1 MHSAIYRGNVRHRR
15 FSPRT
20 HDFNYSLYMLAL
32 DVDEL
37 EGNSW
42 LSEIMSSSRF
52 KAISINQ
59 KDYLVGEPKSLRARI
74 INKVKSLNGKNDI
87 ARIVMLVQPR
97 TFGIYFSPA
106 NFYFCY
112 DQNDECSQ
120 MLCEVSNTPWNQRHY
135 YLVDMKGDM
144 VNDKQFHVS
153 PFMDLNM
160 SYVWKITPPTPG
172 KGNLMVHIENVR
184 SVGDEAKREKL
195 FDATVA
201 LKAKT
206 LNESNLRDL
215 KYQLPL
221 MSVKVVLGIYWQALK
236 IFLKRIPFISYQ
248 HYQKT
253 D

>member
-1 MHSAIYRGNVRHRR
+1 
-15 FSPRT
+15 
-20 HDFNYSLYMLAL
+20 MLAL
-32 DVDEL
+32 DLDEL
-37 EGNSW
+37 KENDW
-42 LSEIMSSSRF
+42 LSETMSTSRF

-59 KDYLVGEPKSLRARI
+59 KDYLAGEPNSLRARI
-74 INKVKSLNGKNDI
+74 INKVTSLKGKNDI
-87 ARIVMLVQPR
+87 TRIVMLVQPR

-112 DQNDECSQ
+112 DHNNECSQ
-120 MLCEVSNTPWNQRHY
+120 MLCEVSNTPWNERHY

-144 VNDKQFHVS
+144 VNEKRFHVS

-160 SYVWKITPPTPG
+160 SYLWKITPPKNG
-172 KGNLMVHIENVR
+172 KENLMVHIENVR
-184 SVGDEAKREKL
+184 SAADESKREKL

-206 LNESNLRDL
+206 LDESNLRDL

-248 HYQKT
+248 HYQKA

>member
-20 HDFNYSLYMLAL
+20 HAFNYSLYMLAL
-32 DVDEL
+32 DLDEL
-37 EGNSW
+37 KENDW
-42 LSEIMSSSRF
+42 LSETMSTSRF

-59 KDYLVGEPKSLRARI
+59 KDYLAGEPNSLRARI
-74 INKVKSLNGKNDI
+74 INKVTSLKGKNDI
-87 ARIVMLVQPR
+87 TRIVMLVQPR

-112 DQNDECSQ
+112 DHNNECSQ
-120 MLCEVSNTPWNQRHY
+120 MLCEVSNTPWNERHY

-144 VNDKQFHVS
+144 VNEKRFHVS

-160 SYVWKITPPTPG
+160 SYLWKITPPKNG
-172 KGNLMVHIENVR
+172 KENLMVHIENVR
-184 SVGDEAKREKL
+184 SAADESKREKL

-206 LNESNLRDL
+206 LDESNLRDL

-248 HYQKT
+248 HYQKA